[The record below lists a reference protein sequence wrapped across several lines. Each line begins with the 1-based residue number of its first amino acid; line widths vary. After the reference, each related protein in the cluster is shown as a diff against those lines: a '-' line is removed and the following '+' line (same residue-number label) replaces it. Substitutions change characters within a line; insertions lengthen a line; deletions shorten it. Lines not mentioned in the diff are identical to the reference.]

1 MTKQAWHCRALVLIN
16 LTLGCNNMM
25 TVNSKKQCL
34 ETTTR
39 YHGLLGSKIKKLGL
53 LLALNTV
60 LTMTCQATERDSGFY
75 AGFGVAN
82 IMAEEQGISSR
93 ENGMSLLGGYS
104 YSKYLSG
111 EVSLFN
117 LGDHNALG
125 MKGKGV
131 SLSAIGSYPVL
142 KNLDLFVE
150 LGGMSIDIEID
161 EAQNLITAP
170 NGEGSLQDGRD
181 SSIYYAI
188 GAKYKLKDWSFVL
201 KTARVDL
208 DADMDIIFAQ
218 VHYHF

>member
-1 MTKQAWHCRALVLIN
+1 
-16 LTLGCNNMM
+16 
-25 TVNSKKQCL
+25 
-34 ETTTR
+34 
-39 YHGLLGSKIKKLGL
+39 
-53 LLALNTV
+53 
-60 LTMTCQATERDSGFY
+60 
-75 AGFGVAN
+75 
-82 IMAEEQGISSR
+82 
-93 ENGMSLLGGYS
+93 
-104 YSKYLSG
+104 
-111 EVSLFN
+111 
-117 LGDHNALG
+117 

-208 DADMDIIFAQ
+208 DADMEIIFAQ